1 MGESTAGL
9 RVLFISPF
17 DQARYSHAALMQRA
31 LERLGCRVSPL
42 DLLAIAPWWR
52 RLRRERVEDRVQ
64 RAIAAISPDVVLVIG
79 ADHLSA
85 LAVHALR
92 DASSALWV
100 NWIPDTQTPLETCEH
115 AASAYDHLFVSASDL
130 AAHLVAATGTAVS
143 FLAPAC
149 DPSVHRPL
157 RARDQ
162 FRANVVFAG
171 TATPR
176 REELLTELVEFG
188 LALWGPGWR
197 KTSLRDYCRG
207 ELVEVQDYVRAY
219 AGASVGVNIH
229 HDAAP
234 AAGGGC
240 NARVFELAAIGT
252 AQVVDSRSD
261 LPLHFAVGSDV
272 VAFRTVEEMRTA
284 VRELLHEHRLAGEM
298 GQEARRKAL
307 ASHTYMHRMLVLLS
321 VIEEQRPSKG

>member
-1 MGESTAGL
+1 MGASTTGL

-17 DQARYSHAALMQRA
+17 DQARHSHAALMQRA
-31 LERLGCRVSPL
+31 LERLGCQVSPL
-42 DLLAIAPWWR
+42 DLLATGPWWR
-52 RLRRERVEDRVQ
+52 RLRRERVEHRVQ
-64 RAIAAISPDVVLVIG
+64 RSVAAVAPEVVLVIG

-92 DASSALWV
+92 DATGALWV
-100 NWIPDTQTPLETCEH
+100 NWIPDTQTPVETCEH
-115 AASAYDHLFVSASDL
+115 AASAYDHLFVSASAL
-130 AAHLVAATGTAVS
+130 AAQLVESTGSGVS

-171 TATPR
+171 TATPK

-197 KTSLRDYCRG
+197 KTSLRAYCRG
-207 ELVEVQDYVRAY
+207 ELVDVQDYVRAY

-240 NARVFELAAIGT
+240 NARVFELAAIGA
-252 AQVVDSRSD
+252 AQVVDDRAD
-261 LPLHFAVGSDV
+261 LSLHFTAGRDL
-272 VAFRTVEEMRTA
+272 VAFHTAEEMRGA

-298 GQEARRKAL
+298 GHEARRKAL
-307 ASHTYMHRMLVLLS
+307 ASHTYMHRMLALLS
-321 VIEEQRPSKG
+321 AIEHQLPSKG